1 MGIDPVSLAVI
12 SAVATGASAVSGF
25 VSQQQAAKQQKK
37 ANAAG
42 MAAAEQEAK
51 LTRADAAERAR
62 AEQLDARRV
71 RSQQL
76 SLYLKSGVTLDG
88 SPMLVGKETIDRG
101 AQNAKNIMTNA
112 DYQANSILLRGKASQ
127 QPIKKAD
134 FFGTAADVFGAGS
147 KAASLLK

>member
-1 MGIDPVSLAVI
+1 MGIETAILAATVG
-12 SAVATGASAVSGF
+12 SAISGF
-25 VSQQQAAKQQKK
+25 VNQRSAAKQQKK

-88 SPMLVGKETIDRG
+88 SPMLVGKETIARG

-127 QPIKKAD
+127 QPIQKAD
-134 FFGTAADVFGAGS
+134 FFGTAGTILSAGKS
-147 KAASLLK
+147 YKASLK